1 MSTTLTYL
9 TGRTHQTFSKL
20 IFCEFLDCM
29 FIILH
34 LIPPNKLFNVINVTI
49 INVTIINVVLIPLL
63 MLISQIIEQPPETS
77 HSLWNVN
84 YHNSAFDFD
93 LREYGTFVTSLV
105 YK

>member
-29 FIILH
+29 FIILY
-34 LIPPNKLFNVINVTI
+34 LTPPNKLFNVINVTI
-49 INVTIINVVLIPLL
+49 INVVLMPLL

>member
-29 FIILH
+29 FIILY
-34 LIPPNKLFNVINVTI
+34 LIPPNKLFNV

-63 MLISQIIEQPPETS
+63 MLISQIIEQPLETS

>member
-1 MSTTLTYL
+1 M
-9 TGRTHQTFSKL
+9 
-20 IFCEFLDCM
+20 
-29 FIILH
+29 
-34 LIPPNKLFNVINVTI
+34 
-49 INVTIINVVLIPLL
+49 PLL

>member
-1 MSTTLTYL
+1 MFTTLTYL

-29 FIILH
+29 FIILY
-34 LIPPNKLFNVINVTI
+34 LIPPNKLFNV

-63 MLISQIIEQPPETS
+63 MLISQIIEQPLETS

>member
-1 MSTTLTYL
+1 
-9 TGRTHQTFSKL
+9 
-20 IFCEFLDCM
+20 M
-29 FIILH
+29 FIILY
-34 LIPPNKLFNVINVTI
+34 LIPPNKLFNV

-105 YK
+105 

>member
-29 FIILH
+29 FIILY

-49 INVTIINVVLIPLL
+49 INVVLMPLL
-63 MLISQIIEQPPETS
+63 MVISQIIEQPPETS